1 MMRSIHEAQD
11 YVNKAAAILGL
22 SHWKVEVSKH
32 PAESDSWADVEVSD
46 NLWNATIRLSAD
58 FWTLDPSE
66 KRRVIAHEL
75 IHIHYAGVERA
86 VEALNGVLG
95 TEAFTL
101 LQNVFDVEA
110 ERAADALSTP
120 LSRLLPN
127 PDEHIS

>member
-1 MMRSIHEAQD
+1 MRSINEAQE
-11 YVNKAAAILGL
+11 YVNRAAAILGL
-22 SHWKVEVSKH
+22 AHWKVEVSKH

-58 FWTLDPSE
+58 FWALEANE
-66 KRRVIAHEL
+66 KRRIVAHEL
-75 IHIHYAGVERA
+75 IHIHYSGVERA
-86 VEALNGVLG
+86 VDALNGVLG

-120 LSRLLPN
+120 LSRLLPH
-127 PDEHIS
+127 PDEHIA